1 MSPTATN
8 ATRLTT
14 EEMLARV
21 SYTPTQQERI
31 MELQET
37 GDDMTT
43 DATNDPALKATKAP
57 NDFVF
62 TSKGMDTR
70 LLRAQAGFGNGV
82 GGSASEILHLE
93 SSAQKQEREKEKK
106 FKRVMQQM
114 AAIGYLDQLIEK
126 IDLRLGEINTELTS
140 LRDRQKEIG
149 VKRRELKSE
158 QEDVQNDK
166 EEAVQSI
173 GEEENNID
181 NLKKQK
187 GEIEGRIEAQEN
199 KGENADKRLKN
210 ARDPIEAQ
218 NAIDNKENAIKAG
231 QEAQKELIDCN
242 HKLSDAQQ
250 RLEVLNKA
258 VKGYDDRLEEIKIEL
273 KGLYREET
281 ANADEIKTLED
292 EETQL
297 KQDKIYL
304 ENPELRRLVEA
315 SKITPEE
322 IQHNLSES
330 SSKSFTTTL
339 AEYHASVTKTINSV
353 TDTVSGAVDSITGT
367 VSSAVDSI
375 TGTVS
380 SAVDSVTSAYEWW
393 VGAEKT
399 PNATPIK
406 VGEKNPEIMQ
416 CSFHDSARVGSN
428 MTPIPGES
436 STQSNANMGLL
447 DRLNKPVYPG
457 NNIAMSTPAVS

>member
-1 MSPTATN
+1 MSPTAAN
-8 ATRLTT
+8 VARLTT

-93 SSAQKQEREKEKK
+93 SSAQKQEREKRRFE
-106 FKRVMQQM
+106 RAVRQM

-126 IDLRLGEINTELTS
+126 IDLRLGEIDTELTS

-166 EEAVQSI
+166 ENGVQNI
-173 GEEENNID
+173 GEEENKID

-218 NAIDNKENAIKAG
+218 NAIDDKENAIKAG

-339 AEYHASVTKTINSV
+339 AEYHASVTKTIDSV
-353 TDTVSGAVDSITGT
+353 TDTVS
-367 VSSAVDSI
+367 SAINSVTD
-375 TGTVS
+375 TVS